1 MLVRMS
7 SSTRPLSTTI
17 PVTSLSRF
25 QTHPL
30 ILLLCH
36 LLIILDP
43 GVTVGANF
51 FDIKLNIMSLLLIYL
66 FCFSRFAKV
75 CQVRLALTSQHLPE

>member
-17 PVTSLSRF
+17 PVTSWSRF
-25 QTHPL
+25 QLHPL
-30 ILLLCH
+30 TLLLCH

-43 GVTVGANF
+43 GATVGVNF
-51 FDIKLNIMSLLLIYL
+51 FDTKLNIMSLLWNYL
-66 FCFSRFAKV
+66 FCFSRFAKA
-75 CQVRLALTSQHLPE
+75 CQVPLALTLQHLPE